1 MTAIKTQAIA
11 TEAVQI
17 ATNLMMTKPD
27 GEAAFIE
34 ARDQCRKAQAKGDGG
49 RAKLYSTVGST
60 LVELGAI
67 TGDRAMELLDP
78 KVEMIATDGTVEID
92 VVEIPTKIDSACD
105 RHAGRWGLDTVK
117 VKSEGE
123 NRVAVATNGKILAA
137 VDCRTSRDMDL
148 NAHRSTMPTKKTD
161 RNVVIQYDD
170 SGRPSASQNHKSAHA
185 ITPVVYPPVGKDVFP
200 KRDDLGQ
207 TMTFSVGQLRA
218 LLDALCPVNDP
229 QALVTIGLNTSAKK
243 PSAIAT
249 EHGIGAI
256 MAYGQG
262 QDEDQNQTRM
272 GEWDAEVERVNGLCG
287 QG

>member
-1 MTAIKTQAIA
+1 MTAIETQGIAMEAVRIA
-11 TEAVQI
+11 TD
-17 ATNLMMTKPD
+17 LMMSKPD

-34 ARDQCRKAQAKGDGG
+34 ARDQCREAQAKGDGG
-49 RAKLYSTVGST
+49 CAKLYSTVGST

-67 TGDRAMELLDP
+67 TGDRALELIDP
-78 KVEMIATDGTVEID
+78 KIEMIDTETVLDEID
-92 VVEIPTKIDSACD
+92 LVQIPTKINAACD

-117 VKSEGE
+117 VKAEGE

-137 VDCRTSRDMDL
+137 VDCHTSRDMDL
-148 NAHRSTMPTKKTD
+148 NAHRTTMPTKKTD

-170 SGRPSASQNHKSAHA
+170 SDRPSASQNHKSARP
-185 ITPVVYPPVGKDVFP
+185 ITPVVFPTIEVFP

-218 LLDALCPVNDP
+218 LLDALCPVNNP
-229 QALVTIGLNTSAKK
+229 EALVTIGLNTSVNK

-256 MAYGQG
+256 MPYGKG

-272 GEWDAEVERVNGLCG
+272 GDWDAEVKRVTGLCD